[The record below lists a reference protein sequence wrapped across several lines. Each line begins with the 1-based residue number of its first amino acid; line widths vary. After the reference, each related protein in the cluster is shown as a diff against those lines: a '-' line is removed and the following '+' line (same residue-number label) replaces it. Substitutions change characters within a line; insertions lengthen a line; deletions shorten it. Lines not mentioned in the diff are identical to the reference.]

1 MSASGGKVQSKV
13 FLSGEMALSL
23 DAAARRTKRSKSE
36 ITQAAL
42 AAFLSP
48 DGAEVSE
55 AAVVRRLDRISREL
69 ERIERDVTISNEA
82 LALLI
87 KAWLTAT
94 PTLSAADQRVQNAK
108 GQERYAG
115 FLGALARRL
124 SSGRL
129 LRSEVLEERDGS
141 ADRTG
146 ET

>member
-1 MSASGGKVQSKV
+1 MKVAGKVQSKV
-13 FLSGEMALSL
+13 FLSHDLARTL
-23 DAAARRTKRSKSE
+23 DAASARMKRSKSE

-48 DGAEVSE
+48 DGAEVAE

-69 ERIERDVTISNEA
+69 ERLDRDVTISNEA

-94 PTLSAADQRVQNAK
+94 PTLSAADQRAQSTK

-115 FLGALARRL
+115 FLDALARRL

-129 LRSEVLEERDGS
+129 LRTEVTEDRGSEIGNGG
-141 ADRTG
+141 T
-146 ET
+146 